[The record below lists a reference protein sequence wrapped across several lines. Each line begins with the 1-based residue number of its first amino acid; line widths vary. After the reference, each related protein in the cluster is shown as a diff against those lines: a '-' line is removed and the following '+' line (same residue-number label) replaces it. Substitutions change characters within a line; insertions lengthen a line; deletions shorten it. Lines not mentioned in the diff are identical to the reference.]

1 MNKQDL
7 IDHVADTASIK
18 KTEAAAAVDAVL
30 DGISSSL
37 KSGNEVRLT
46 GFGNFVVNER
56 AASTGRNPRT
66 GDTVQIP
73 AAKVPKFKPGK
84 TLKDAV
90 NGG

>member
-1 MNKQDL
+1 MNKQEL
-7 IDHVADTASIK
+7 IDHVASAADIK

-30 DGISSSL
+30 DGIATTL
-37 KSGNEVRLT
+37 KGGQEVRLT

-66 GDTVQIP
+66 GEAVQIP

-84 TLKDAV
+84 GLKDMV
-90 NGG
+90 NG